1 MTNAGKVSALRV
13 RIGLS
18 GSAPVL
24 RQDGNPTGSPV
35 LEGESGVSVKSD
47 SRKKR
52 PSSWPAVPM
61 PKIVQ
66 GWGRFL
72 KPQFRLS

>member
-1 MTNAGKVSALRV
+1 MSALRI

-18 GSAPVL
+18 GSALVL

-35 LEGESGVSVKSD
+35 LEDESGVSVKSD

-52 PSSWPAVPM
+52 PSSWAAVPM
-61 PKIVQ
+61 SKVVQ
-66 GWGRFL
+66 GRELFKASVSSFL
-72 KPQFRLS
+72 EQS